1 MRRQRCPGRRR
12 KKYSREAAINTVLEL
27 AIEDTVKLGDGPWR
41 LDLGGY
47 PRYVACTR
55 CGPQAMAGYIPHANE
70 LLHEGQARVGEK
82 VTSAIVRGA
91 RRSKR

>member
-1 MRRQRCPGRRR
+1 MGAVRLCVFEIPAMELARASTALPWTPPR
-12 KKYSREAAINTVLEL
+12 KYSREAAINTVLEL

-55 CGPQAMAGYIPHANE
+55 CGPQAMAGVQPPRERIA
-70 LLHEGQARVGEK
+70 A
-82 VTSAIVRGA
+82 
-91 RRSKR
+91 